1 VRTLAAINQKSLHNC
16 LDSFSDCTG
25 IPVTLYT
32 PEGIIREEFL
42 PEQKF
47 CKFFNTSKIP
57 GECSSS
63 LRFSTQIS
71 YEMGDAYVYYCP
83 IGLVHICVPVIVDKQ
98 YCASAVA
105 GPLAMGEIGDHHLSQ
120 ALNMDQN
127 ALSQVTKIALFISK
141 MKVYTPTQIQKVSQ
155 LFYGAVLQS
164 HKNWEDYEQLQ
175 SRYNQQI
182 EAGEHIRK
190 RKEAI
195 VSHVSPSLTCA
206 ELEKQF
212 TRELRARNRENALS
226 CLQSLLNELILL
238 EGGNLD
244 SIKLHILEL
253 YISLSCS
260 ASEEGIPLC
269 KIIGDD
275 FALINSLNRSELME
289 DFYGWASKM
298 VDHFVD
304 DVFATVSNMSDT
316 MSRAVTYIA
325 AHYMEKFTLHELAAK
340 LFVSDSY
347 LSKLFRQEL
356 NSNFS
361 DYLNR
366 TRIDRSTELMRNTDL
381 SILEISGMVGF
392 DDQSYFTKV
401 FKRALGETPKQYRNQ
416 TKKAGGASASGS
428 FLSAPD
434 ETD

>member
-1 VRTLAAINQKSLHNC
+1 MAVINQKSLHNC

-63 LRFSTQIS
+63 LRFSTQLS
-71 YEMGDAYVYYCP
+71 YEMGDAYIYYCP
-83 IGLVHICVPVIVDKQ
+83 IGLVHICVPVIVDNQ
-98 YCASAVA
+98 YCANAVA
-105 GPLAMGEIGDHHLSQ
+105 GPLAMGEINDQHLKQ
-120 ALNMDQN
+120 ALIMDRD
-127 ALSQVTKIALFISK
+127 ALPRVTKIALFISK
-141 MKVYTPTQIQKVSQ
+141 MKVYTPTQIQKISQ
-155 LFYGAVLQS
+155 LFFSAVLQS
-164 HKNWEDYEQLQ
+164 HKNWEDYVQLQ
-175 SRYNQQI
+175 SRFNQQI

-253 YISLSCS
+253 YISISCS
-260 ASEEGIPLC
+260 ASEEGITMRQ
-269 KIIGDD
+269 IIGDD
-275 FALINSLNRSELME
+275 FALINSLNRSALME
-289 DFYGWASKM
+289 DFYGWANKM
-298 VDHFVD
+298 VNHFVD
-304 DVFATVSNMSDT
+304 DVFANISNMSDT

-325 AHYMEKFTLHELAAK
+325 AHYMEKFTLHELATK

-356 NSNFS
+356 NSNFT

-366 TRIDRSTELMRNTDL
+366 TRIDHSTELMRNTDL

-401 FKRALGETPKQYRNQ
+401 FKRALGETPKQYR
-416 TKKAGGASASGS
+416 KKIHNLEGDSDSGG
-428 FLSAPD
+428 FLPAAD
-434 ETD
+434 EID

>member
-1 VRTLAAINQKSLHNC
+1 MNQWFSRAVPVDPVLSRVSQIRC
-16 LDSFSDCTG
+16 L
-25 IPVTLYT
+25 VT
-32 PEGIIREEFL
+32 
-42 PEQKF
+42 
-47 CKFFNTSKIP
+47 
-57 GECSSS
+57 ECSSS
-63 LRFSTQIS
+63 LRFSTQLS
-71 YEMGDAYVYYCP
+71 YEMGDAYIYYCP
-83 IGLVHICVPVIVDKQ
+83 IGLVHICVPVIVDNQ
-98 YCASAVA
+98 YCANAVA
-105 GPLAMGEIGDHHLSQ
+105 GPLAMGEINDQHLKQ
-120 ALNMDQN
+120 ALIMDRD
-127 ALSQVTKIALFISK
+127 ALPRVTKIALFISK
-141 MKVYTPTQIQKVSQ
+141 MKVYTPTQIQKISQ
-155 LFYGAVLQS
+155 LFFSAVLQS
-164 HKNWEDYEQLQ
+164 HKNWEDYVQLQ
-175 SRYNQQI
+175 SRFNQQI

-253 YISLSCS
+253 YISISCS
-260 ASEEGIPLC
+260 ASEEGIPLRQ
-269 KIIGDD
+269 IIGDD

-289 DFYGWASKM
+289 DFYGWANKM
-298 VDHFVD
+298 VNHFVD
-304 DVFATVSNMSDT
+304 DVFANISNMSDT

-325 AHYMEKFTLHELAAK
+325 AHYMEKFTLHELATK

-356 NSNFS
+356 NSNFT

-366 TRIDRSTELMRNTDL
+366 TRIDHSTELMRNTDL

-401 FKRALGETPKQYRNQ
+401 FKRALGETPKQYR
-416 TKKAGGASASGS
+416 KKIHNLEGDSDSGG
-428 FLSAPD
+428 FLPAAD
-434 ETD
+434 EID

>member
-1 VRTLAAINQKSLHNC
+1 MNQWFSRAVPVDPVLSRVSQIRC
-16 LDSFSDCTG
+16 L
-25 IPVTLYT
+25 VT
-32 PEGIIREEFL
+32 
-42 PEQKF
+42 
-47 CKFFNTSKIP
+47 
-57 GECSSS
+57 ECSSS
-63 LRFSTQIS
+63 LRFSTQLS
-71 YEMGDAYVYYCP
+71 YEMGDAYIYYCP
-83 IGLVHICVPVIVDKQ
+83 IGLVHICVPVIVDNQ
-98 YCASAVA
+98 YCANAVA
-105 GPLAMGEIGDHHLSQ
+105 GPLAMGEINDQHLKQ
-120 ALNMDQN
+120 ALIMDRD
-127 ALSQVTKIALFISK
+127 ALPRVTKIALFISK
-141 MKVYTPTQIQKVSQ
+141 MKVYTPTQIQKISQ
-155 LFYGAVLQS
+155 LFFSAVLQS
-164 HKNWEDYEQLQ
+164 HKNWEDYVQLQ
-175 SRYNQQI
+175 SRFNQQI

-226 CLQSLLNELILL
+226 CLQFLLNELILL

-253 YISLSCS
+253 YISISCS
-260 ASEEGIPLC
+260 ASEEGIPLRQ
-269 KIIGDD
+269 IIGDD

-289 DFYGWASKM
+289 DFYGWANKM
-298 VDHFVD
+298 VNHFVD
-304 DVFATVSNMSDT
+304 DVFANISNMSDT

-325 AHYMEKFTLHELAAK
+325 AHYMEKFTLHELATK

-356 NSNFS
+356 NSNFT

-366 TRIDRSTELMRNTDL
+366 TRIDHSTELMRNTDL

-401 FKRALGETPKQYRNQ
+401 FKRALGETPKQYR
-416 TKKAGGASASGS
+416 KKIHNLEGDSDSGG
-428 FLSAPD
+428 FLPAAD
-434 ETD
+434 EID